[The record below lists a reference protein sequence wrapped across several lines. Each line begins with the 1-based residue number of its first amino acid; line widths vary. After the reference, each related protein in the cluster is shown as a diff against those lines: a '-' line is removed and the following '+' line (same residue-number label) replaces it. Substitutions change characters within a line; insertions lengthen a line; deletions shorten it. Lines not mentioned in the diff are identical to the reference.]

1 MKEQKNVLFTVDKAA
16 RKSDTTRHWL
26 TVSLNYWPHSLWPH
40 INRVRR
46 SPQLPGRVT
55 PILYDQQ
62 CRFLHVS
69 FESTT
74 EKTTPTAWRHLSMF
88 SIISSFITLTG
99 STNYLRSAE
108 RNGFVFFD
116 VLKKGKMV
124 QIIYSSERH
133 PHDHDTKVWRIW
145 CQITHLCWR
154 VATLVCFFLY
164 KYCHFIFTLYPLSLT
179 IFSLSSI
186 SPWTSRPE
194 RRHLWQQRLL
204 LAL

>member
-1 MKEQKNVLFTVDKAA
+1 MKEQKNIPLTVDKAA

-40 INRVRR
+40 INRVRC
-46 SPQLPGRVT
+46 SPHLPGRVT

-74 EKTTPTAWRHLSMF
+74 EKTTPIVWRHFSMF

-99 STNYLRSAE
+99 STTYLRSAE

-133 PHDHDTKVWRIW
+133 PHDHDTNVWRIW
-145 CQITHLCWR
+145 CQTTHLCWG

-164 KYCHFIFTLYPLSLT
+164 EYCHFIFTLYPLSLT
-179 IFSLSSI
+179 IFHNHQFL
-186 SPWTSRPE
+186 RARHE
-194 RRHLWQQRLL
+194 RRHRRQ
-204 LAL
+204 

>member
-1 MKEQKNVLFTVDKAA
+1 MKEQTNVPFTVDKAA

-26 TVSLNYWPHSLWPH
+26 TVSLNYWPHLLWPH

-116 VLKKGKMV
+116 VLKERWNGSNYLQLWKALPRPRYKSFAHLMPNNPPMLKGSHV
-124 QIIYSSERH
+124 S
-133 PHDHDTKVWRIW
+133 
-145 CQITHLCWR
+145 L
-154 VATLVCFFLY
+154 FL
-164 KYCHFIFTLYPLSLT
+164 FL
-179 IFSLSSI
+179 
-186 SPWTSRPE
+186 
-194 RRHLWQQRLL
+194 
-204 LAL
+204 

>member
-26 TVSLNYWPHSLWPH
+26 TVSLNYWPHLLWPH

-74 EKTTPTAWRHLSMF
+74 EKTTPTAWRHFSMI
-88 SIISSFITLTG
+88 SIILSFITLTG
-99 STNYLRSAE
+99 STNYLRLAE

-133 PHDHDTKVWRIW
+133 PHGHGTKVWRIW

-154 VATLVCFFLY
+154 IPPLVCFFLY

-186 SPWTSRPE
+186 SPWTSRHE
-194 RRHLWQQRLL
+194 RRHLRP
-204 LAL
+204 